1 LPHSA
6 LLAYDYASSKKPPLE
21 VDHAW
26 VDSLTKYN
34 DKSLWI
40 KPHLVPPSD
49 SSTPEKWM
57 SEPFWAARKEAA
69 GDDIP
74 ATLVLSEM
82 NSAGSHTTT
91 AKGDPAKRGNANSM
105 QWAIPV
111 LTNPKALKNG
121 DELWWAYGSVKKRK
135 EKSLRI
141 DLAGAKKSKISDTKE

>member
-1 LPHSA
+1 MAYNSA
-6 LLAYDYASSKKPPLE
+6 SDKKSFE

-34 DKSLWI
+34 GKSLWI
-40 KPHLVPPSD
+40 KPHLVQPSE
-49 SSTPEKWM
+49 STPPEKWM
-57 SEPFWAARKEAA
+57 SEPFWAARKEEQ
-69 GDDIP
+69 GDDIS
-74 ATLVLSEM
+74 ATLVLSEL

-91 AKGDPAKRGNANSM
+91 FKGDAAKRGNANNT

-121 DELWWAYGSVKKRK
+121 DELWWAYGSKKKRK
-135 EKSLRI
+135 ETCVKI